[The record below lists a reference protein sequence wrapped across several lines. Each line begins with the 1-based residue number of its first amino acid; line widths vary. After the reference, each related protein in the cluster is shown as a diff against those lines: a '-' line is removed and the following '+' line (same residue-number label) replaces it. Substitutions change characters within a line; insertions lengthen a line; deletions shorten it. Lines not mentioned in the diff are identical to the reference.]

1 MSTRS
6 AVRGYPDRRMRQGN
20 RRWVFVIAGIVGLL
34 LVTYFLRGHGAASK
48 RGSPGTTA
56 GATSG
61 SFVTGPRVTPVPGAS
76 LRITGLVRDAR
87 GPVAG
92 VSVSASRVEPEE
104 TLSERSCPPT
114 YASPKARARLT
125 DCWTEAH
132 EELLDQVSAREGE
145 ARILAAA
152 TTEEDGT
159 FVLDGLPEGT
169 VTLWALGPEG
179 AAKVHDVAAGRQDVV
194 LALEDGH
201 VFEGIVVQGVRNRE
215 PLAGARVTVFSHEH
229 TRFFDATS
237 DARGRFRIGPLPST
251 RYALL
256 ATADERSPRML
267 RDANPLESQ
276 VLLLERPSRY
286 AGRVVSAQGA
296 PAPGVH
302 VRMLSPWNDMARYR
316 TTTDAQGRFDF
327 RVAGTHENK
336 LFAQT
341 AAQDAFATV
350 DTGPREDLVLTL
362 EPGVL
367 LQGTVRD
374 DAGRPIEGARISAV
388 RMMDEEGLSETQR
401 TVTDASG
408 HYQLGPLLAVRTYV
422 IARADRH
429 LMESTT
435 IDLVDG
441 DTEPLDF
448 TLSRAVSVEGLLV
461 DEEGQP
467 LAHKELRLH
476 QGPMTDSPAGARV
489 AVARTDDAGRFTLD
503 AEAAGPGWLDV
514 YDSDFLPGQ
523 LAVTIPSQEVR
534 MVMHRGASV
543 PVTVRNAAGAP
554 LADVEVTLWKRDARN
569 WSERARRTDEQGRAT
584 LQGLKPGPYV
594 VEAVNPTRD
603 VDQRASRPLDIVE
616 GVNPEVALRMEEGRT
631 LRGIVVDTRGQP
643 LAGAAVRAHVPDGDT
658 PHYRA
663 RTDDDYDVDGL
674 ETNTPKGVLTDDE
687 GRFTLRHLSGPRHEL
702 WVDLEDHRVE
712 PSRCQGV
719 TSPWKHT
726 LRVGSDVDEVRLVL
740 RRMPHVRGRVVA
752 EGGVALPSFE
762 VNGMHSRLP
771 DGRFELTAE
780 EPGAWRLRVEAQD
793 FAPLERT
800 LTLDDTDV
808 DLGVLTLTRGRTV
821 RVLLRDAETGAPFNG
836 RVRVD
841 SGAQFTLP
849 VTYRIRAEG
858 APEGPPYPDRHRAVP
873 EQDGTLRL
881 EHLPATA
888 FTVELDVPLFLPLSR
903 SVGAQEET
911 ITASLGRGARV
922 SGHVR
927 DAQGRPAHATIVFTR
942 PDGTRDERH
951 PPPGDFSFDSVAP
964 GLYTASAYPVEDSD
978 PTFFPNRSVT
988 IPPTGEVT
996 LTFDAAGSSVT
1007 LALRTEGDID
1017 TVLLLPGQVPL
1028 PTSAKA
1034 AERLEILQHPFKQW
1048 EGLSL
1053 LYRRVPAGH
1062 YTLLGLNR
1070 AKDRIHR
1077 EELDVPAEGTPSHD
1091 VRPVWSP
1098 LVP

>member
-1 MSTRS
+1 
-6 AVRGYPDRRMRQGN
+6 MRQGN
-20 RRWVFVIAGIVGLL
+20 RRWALIIAGIVGLL
-34 LVTYFLRGHGAASK
+34 LVTYVLRGHGAASN
-48 RGSPGTTA
+48 REARSATA
-56 GATSG
+56 GASSG
-61 SFVTGPRVTPVPGAS
+61 GFITGPRVTPVPGAS
-76 LRITGLVRDAR
+76 LRIMGLVRDAR

-114 YASPKARARLT
+114 YESPKARARLT
-125 DCWTEAH
+125 DCWTDAH

-152 TTEEDGT
+152 TTEEDGR

-179 AAKVHDVAAGRQDVV
+179 AAKLPDVAAGRQDVV
-194 LALEDGH
+194 LALEDGR
-201 VFEGIVVQGVRNRE
+201 VFEGIVVQDVRSRE

-229 TRFFDATS
+229 TRFFHATS
-237 DARGRFRIGPLPST
+237 DARGRFHIGPLPSA

-256 ATADERSPRML
+256 ATADGRGPRMFQE
-267 RDANPLESQ
+267 ANPLESQ
-276 VLLLERPSRY
+276 VLLLQRPSRY
-286 AGRVVSAQGA
+286 AGQVVSAQGT
-296 PAPGVH
+296 PAPGIH
-302 VRMLSPWNDMARYR
+302 VRLLSPWNDLATYR

-327 RVAGTHENK
+327 RVAGSHESK

-341 AAQDAFATV
+341 AAQDAFAIV
-350 DTGPREDLVLTL
+350 DTRPREDLVLTL

-374 DAGRPIEGARISAV
+374 DAGRPIEGARLSAT
-388 RMMDEEGLSETQR
+388 RMMDEEGLSETTQ

-408 HYQLGPLLAVRTYV
+408 HYQLGPLLAVRTHV
-422 IARADRH
+422 MARADRH
-429 LMESTT
+429 LKESTT
-435 IDLVDG
+435 LDVVSG

-448 TLSRAVSVEGLLV
+448 TLPRAVSVEGLLV

-467 LAHKELRLH
+467 LAHKEIRLC
-476 QGPMTDSPAGARV
+476 QGPMTDPQAGTV
-489 AVARTDDAGRFTLD
+489 LAVARTDEGGRFTLD
-503 AEAAGPGWLDV
+503 AETGGPGWLDV
-514 YDSDFLPGQ
+514 YDSDFLPER

-534 MVMHRGASV
+534 MVMRRGASV
-543 PVTVRNAAGAP
+543 SVTVSNAAGAP
-554 LADVEVTLWKRDARN
+554 LESLEVTLWKRDARN
-569 WSERARRTDEQGRAT
+569 RSARTGRTDEQGRAT
-584 LQGLKPGPYV
+584 LRGLKPGPYV

-603 VDQRASRPLDIVE
+603 VDQRASRPLDIEE
-616 GVNPEVALRMEEGRT
+616 GVNLEVALRMEEGRT
-631 LRGIVVDTRGQP
+631 LRGTVVDTRGQP
-643 LAGAAVRAHVPDGDT
+643 LARAAVRARVPDGDT

-663 RTDDDYDVDGL
+663 HTDDDYDVDGL
-674 ETNTPKGVLTDDE
+674 GTNEAKGVLTDDE

-719 TSPWKHT
+719 TSPRKDT

-740 RRMPHVRGRVVA
+740 RRTPRVRGRVVA
-752 EGGVALPSFE
+752 EGDVALPTFA
-762 VNGMHSRLP
+762 VNGVHSRLP
-771 DGRFELTAE
+771 DGRFELAVK

-800 LTLDDTDV
+800 LHLDDTDV
-808 DLGVLTLTRGRTV
+808 DLGLLTLTRGRTV

-836 RVRVD
+836 RVRGD

-849 VTYRIRAEG
+849 VTYRVRVEG
-858 APEGPPYPDRHRAVP
+858 ALEGPPYPGKRRVGP
-873 EQDGTLRL
+873 EQDGTLVL
-881 EHLPATA
+881 KHLPATA
-888 FTVELDVPLFLPLSR
+888 FTVELDVPTFLPLR
-903 SVGAQEET
+903 GSVGAQEET
-911 ITASLGRGARV
+911 FTASLSRGARV

-927 DAQGRPAHATIVFTR
+927 DAQGRPAHAMIVFTR

-978 PTFFPNRSVT
+978 PTFFPNQTVN
-988 IPPTGEVT
+988 IPPAGEVT
-996 LTFDAAGSSVT
+996 LMFDAAGASVT
-1007 LALRTEGDID
+1007 LALRTAGDID
-1017 TVLLLPGQVPL
+1017 TVLLLPGRVPL

-1048 EGLSL
+1048 EGLSV

-1077 EELDVPAEGTPSHD
+1077 EELDVPAEGAPSHD
-1091 VRPVWSP
+1091 VRPVWRP
-1098 LVP
+1098 LAP